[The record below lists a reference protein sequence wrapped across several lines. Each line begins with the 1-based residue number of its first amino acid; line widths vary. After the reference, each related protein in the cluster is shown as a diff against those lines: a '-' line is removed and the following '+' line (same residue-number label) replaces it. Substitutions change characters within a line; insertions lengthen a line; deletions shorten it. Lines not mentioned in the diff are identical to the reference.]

1 MKCYRGEEVPN
12 DLLAPC
18 SGKREVLAAL
28 DGWLFLLRAHPK
40 SGADTEIRKRGGGGV
55 PGNCVLKCDVFVG
68 GGGGGRRS

>member
-1 MKCYRGEEVPN
+1 MKCNRGEEVPN

-40 SGADTEIRKRGGGGV
+40 SGADTEIRKKRGGGV
-55 PGNCVLKCDVFVG
+55 S
-68 GGGGGRRS
+68 R